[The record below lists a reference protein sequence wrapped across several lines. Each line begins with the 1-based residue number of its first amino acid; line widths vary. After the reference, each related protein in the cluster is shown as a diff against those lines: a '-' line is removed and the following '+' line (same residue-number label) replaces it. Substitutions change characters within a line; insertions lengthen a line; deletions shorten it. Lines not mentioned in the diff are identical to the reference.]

1 MLKLNISKGRKE
13 LKPSE
18 VLTFLPGGVDVQ
30 TLLSDLIRDVSRS
43 CPSVSAEFTT
53 SLSCNDCSEKLFGRD
68 GDNCFIDLKSHKLNE
83 DLSILVNQCEMD
95 QLTAHQ
101 NCNAEILHLPDDSSV
116 LFLRSDIGLKLR
128 LTKPVKFF
136 GKSLRC
142 VAVITATTQYFS
154 SHGVWYEVYNNVII
168 EVSKDEVD
176 VLENVLLVSLE
187 TVSEDD
193 STDQETLTYS
203 GSDYQRIIKLG
214 DRHRDTPQRREDR
227 HTDQADRHLDPAD
240 RHLDTPQRKQ
250 DRHLD
255 KSFRGQSKTL
265 QKVKK
270 DIYEDTGMEVKCCSC
285 LELKSRRSCVYRKNL
300 SEELMNK
307 YCYRHEITR
316 SLDGDFYVCL
326 TCHNNIKADKEPSR
340 AGKTIYGLLDIPQGE
355 FIIIYCFTDIMQNFL
370 FTGFKTQLEER
381 IVRNPYA
388 DEISKPYTQ
397 LNRLEHSL
405 LKTVIPFMKIGHCPR
420 GSYFHLKGSV
430 VMISADVTSTL
441 EKILP
446 VGQNLI
452 PVSFKRKL
460 EYKGHYLRE
469 YIDRDKLALYFR
481 FFKTNNHLYED
492 LELGDLE
499 KFEEK
504 MSSAADDHAVDEED
518 GQSEE
523 PALEPAVIPM
533 SQSSLILDK
542 YQEPVNVQTYAN
554 KYGSMIYELE
564 QFHNLTNEEE
574 VEEPGVIDPEE
585 NCFPEDEIEESEEEN
600 VFLDMLHSIDVKLEE
615 KEDLAII
622 SELEEM
628 FQSWKKKPRLHLVD
642 HFCSLAKKQAHFVSQ
657 KDQLLRLKSNNTK
670 LQELINLAL
679 NDVSES
685 ITETSEK
692 LNQTNQCC
700 HDYDDVTD
708 KLLDQ
713 ILNYNADK
721 ESSSDQT
728 NKFVRSQL
736 KQIEK
741 NLQYIISV
749 APAEQGSFQSWGS
762 DLFLEEKLFPH
773 LFPYGIGG
781 FLSSNLIKGKN
792 MGFANYCK
800 NRILSILPKYR
811 EDVEYIFFLT
821 IVKEQLQMRRSE
833 RTFFRKASKVPSLTA
848 AALSGISPEMLQRSN
863 SLYNSL
869 RDLRGSACYFQDSKK
884 KLMAFLRQ
892 KGAPTLFVTLSAA
905 EFAWDD
911 LALRTYE
918 TVTNKRSTLEFIR
931 SQSQSW
937 RNKLIQSNVVQSTI
951 HFSKR
956 IEKIISYL
964 KNNPLLEHDGVQYT
978 VDAYFV
984 REEFQVSFV
993 VNL

>member
-1 MLKLNISKGRKE
+1 M
-13 LKPSE
+13 KPSE

-68 GDNCFIDLKSHKLNE
+68 GDNCFLDLKSHKLNE

-116 LFLRSDIGLKLR
+116 LFLRSDTGLKLR

-136 GKSLRC
+136 EKSLRC

-154 SHGVWYEVYNNVII
+154 SHGVWFEVYNNVII

-193 STDQETLTYS
+193 FTDQETLTYS
-203 GSDYQRIIKLG
+203 GNDYQKIIQLG
-214 DRHRDTPQRREDR
+214 DRHRDTPQRRQDR
-227 HTDQADRHLDPAD
+227 HTDQADRHLD
-240 RHLDTPQRKQ
+240 TPQRRQ

-316 SLDGDFYVCL
+316 SLDGNFYVCL

-355 FIIIYCFTDIMQNFL
+355 YIIISCYSNIVENFL
-370 FTGFKTQLEER
+370 FTGFRTQLEER

-504 MSSAADDHAVDEED
+504 MSSAADDHAVHEED

-523 PALEPAVIPM
+523 SALEPAVIPM

-574 VEEPGVIDPEE
+574 EEEPGVIDPEE
-585 NCFPEDEIEESEEEN
+585 NCFPEDEREESEEEN

-642 HFCSLAKKQAHFVSQ
+642 HFCSLAKKDAHLVSQ

-713 ILNYNADK
+713 ILHYNADK

-781 FLSSNLIKGKN
+781 FLSSNLMKGKN

>member
-1 MLKLNISKGRKE
+1 MLKLNMSKGRKE

-68 GDNCFIDLKSHKLNE
+68 GDNCFLDLKSHKLNE

-116 LFLRSDIGLKLR
+116 LFLRSDTGLKLR

-136 GKSLRC
+136 EKSLRC

-154 SHGVWYEVYNNVII
+154 SHGVWFEVYNNVII

-193 STDQETLTYS
+193 FTDQETLTYS
-203 GSDYQRIIKLG
+203 GNDYQKIIQLG
-214 DRHRDTPQRREDR
+214 DRHRDTPQRRQDR
-227 HTDQADRHLDPAD
+227 HTDQADRHLD
-240 RHLDTPQRKQ
+240 TPQRRQ

-316 SLDGDFYVCL
+316 SLDGNFYVCL

-355 FIIIYCFTDIMQNFL
+355 YIIISCYSNIVENFL
-370 FTGFKTQLEER
+370 FTGFRTQLEER

-504 MSSAADDHAVDEED
+504 MSSAADDHAVHEED

-523 PALEPAVIPM
+523 SALEPAVIPM

-574 VEEPGVIDPEE
+574 EEEPGVIDPEE
-585 NCFPEDEIEESEEEN
+585 NCFPEDEREESEEEN

-642 HFCSLAKKQAHFVSQ
+642 HFCSLAKKDAHLVSQ

-713 ILNYNADK
+713 ILHYNADK

-781 FLSSNLIKGKN
+781 FLSSNLMKGKN